1 MSYGRVDDHDCVET
15 EAATVSSFRD
25 PEDVQRAL
33 QAVTYFADDGLATAI
48 FLAGELGKPLL
59 LEGEPGVGK
68 TAVAQALAGITRR
81 ELVRLQC
88 YEGLDAAQSLYEW
101 NYARQLLHL
110 RAHEHGADVEDIYR
124 PEFLLERPLLRA
136 LRSETGAVL
145 LIDEVDRAD
154 AEFEA
159 YLLEFLSDFQI
170 SIPEMGT
177 VSATVKPLVI
187 LTSNRTRELHDALKR
202 RCMYH
207 WIDFPEQ
214 ARERRIVE
222 ALAPGLTAEAAE
234 ALVYA
239 VGQTREMP
247 LLKKPG
253 IAESVDW
260 ARGAHA
266 LHQRSVAWPAAL
278 RRSLGLL
285 LKDQEDLAR
294 VEREADRLLIDAGA
308 DA

>member
-1 MSYGRVDDHDCVET
+1 MGAARMSG
-15 EAATVSSFRD
+15 FRD
-25 PEDVQRAL
+25 PEDVQHAL
-33 QAVTYFADDGLATAI
+33 QDVTYFADDGLATAI

-68 TAVAQALAGITRR
+68 TAVAHALASISGR

-110 RAHEHGADVEDIYR
+110 RAHEHGAEVDDIYR

-136 LRSETGAVL
+136 LRSESGAVL

-177 VSATVKPLVI
+177 VRATVKPLVI

-222 ALAPGLTAEAAE
+222 ALAPGLAAEAAE
-234 ALVYA
+234 ALVSA
-239 VGQTREMP
+239 VAQTREMP

-266 LHQRSVAWPAAL
+266 LHQRGVAWPVAL

-285 LKDQEDLAR
+285 LKDQEDMAR
-294 VEREADRLLIDAGA
+294 VEREAEGLLVGAGA
-308 DA
+308 EG

>member
-1 MSYGRVDDHDCVET
+1 MGAARMSG
-15 EAATVSSFRD
+15 FRD
-25 PEDVQRAL
+25 PEDVQHTL
-33 QAVTYFADDGLATAI
+33 QDVTYFADDGLATAI

-68 TAVAQALAGITRR
+68 TAVAQALASISGRD
-81 ELVRLQC
+81 LVRLQC

-110 RAHEHGADVEDIYR
+110 RAHEHGAEVDDIYR

-136 LRSETGAVL
+136 LRSEAGAVL

-177 VSATVKPLVI
+177 VRATVKPLVI

-234 ALVYA
+234 ALVSA
-239 VGQTREMP
+239 VAQTREMP

-266 LHQRSVAWPAAL
+266 LHQRGVAWPEAL

-285 LKDQEDLAR
+285 LKDQEDMAR
-294 VEREADRLLIDAGA
+294 VEREAEGLLVGAGA
-308 DA
+308 EG

>member
-1 MSYGRVDDHDCVET
+1 MSYGQVGDDYR
-15 EAATVSSFRD
+15 SSECAPSMSGFRD
-25 PEDVQRAL
+25 PEDVGQAL

-68 TAVAQALAGITRR
+68 TAVAQALAGITGR

-110 RAHEHGADVEDIYR
+110 RAHEHGADVDDIYR

-136 LRSETGAVL
+136 LRSEPGAVL

-159 YLLEFLSDFQI
+159 YLLEFLGDFQI

-222 ALAPGLTAEAAE
+222 ALAPGLTVEAAE
-234 ALVYA
+234 ALVSA
-239 VGQTREMP
+239 VSQTREMP

-266 LHQRSVAWPAAL
+266 LHQRGVAWPTAL
-278 RRSLGLL
+278 VRSLGLL

-294 VEREADRLLIDAGA
+294 VEREAEGLMISAGA

>member
-1 MSYGRVDDHDCVET
+1 M
-15 EAATVSSFRD
+15 SSFRD
-25 PEDVQRAL
+25 PEDVKQAL

-68 TAVAQALAGITRR
+68 TAVAQALAGITGR

-110 RAHEHGADVEDIYR
+110 RAHEHGADVDDIYR

-177 VSATVKPLVI
+177 VRAVVKPLVI

-207 WIDFPEQ
+207 WIDFPDQ

-234 ALVYA
+234 ALVTA
-239 VGQTREMP
+239 VARTRDLP

-260 ARGAHA
+260 ARGAYA
-266 LHQRSVAWPAAL
+266 LQQRGVAWPVAL
-278 RRSLGLL
+278 QRSLGLL

-294 VEREADRLLIDAGA
+294 VGREADGLLVGAGA

>member
-1 MSYGRVDDHDCVET
+1 MSG
-15 EAATVSSFRD
+15 FRD
-25 PEDVQRAL
+25 PEDVQHSL
-33 QAVTYFADDGLATAI
+33 QDVTYFADDGLATAI

-68 TAVAQALAGITRR
+68 TAVAQALASISGRD
-81 ELVRLQC
+81 LVRLQC

-110 RAHEHGADVEDIYR
+110 RAHEHGAEVDDIYR

-136 LRSETGAVL
+136 LRSESGAVL

-177 VSATVKPLVI
+177 VRATVKPLVI

-234 ALVYA
+234 ALVSA
-239 VGQTREMP
+239 VAQTREMS

-266 LHQRSVAWPAAL
+266 LHQRGVAWPVAL

-285 LKDQEDLAR
+285 LKDQEDMAR
-294 VEREADRLLIDAGA
+294 VEREAEGLLVGAGA
-308 DA
+308 EG

>member
-1 MSYGRVDDHDCVET
+1 MSYGQVDERSRFSD
-15 EAATVSSFRD
+15 EAVCMSGFRD
-25 PEDVQRAL
+25 PEDVQQAL
-33 QAVTYFADDGLATAI
+33 QGVTYFADDGLATAI

-68 TAVAQALAGITRR
+68 TAVAQALAGITGR

-110 RAHEHGADVEDIYR
+110 RAHEHGPGVDDIYR

-136 LRSETGAVL
+136 LRSEHGAVL

-177 VSATVKPLVI
+177 ISATVKPLVI

-234 ALVYA
+234 ALVSA
-239 VGQTREMP
+239 VAQTREMP

-266 LHQRSVAWPAAL
+266 LHQRGVAWPVAL

-294 VEREADRLLIDAGA
+294 VEREAEGLLVGAGGVG
-308 DA
+308 

>member
-239 VGQTREMP
+239 VAQTREMP

>member
-1 MSYGRVDDHDCVET
+1 MSG
-15 EAATVSSFRD
+15 FRN
-25 PEDVQRAL
+25 PEDVRHAL
-33 QAVTYFADDGLATAI
+33 QGVTYFADDGLATAI

-68 TAVAQALAGITRR
+68 TAVAQALAGITGR

-110 RAHEHGADVEDIYR
+110 RAHEHGADVDDIYR

-136 LRSETGAVL
+136 LRSEFGAVL

-177 VSATVKPLVI
+177 VRATVRPLVI

-222 ALAPGLTAEAAE
+222 ALAPGLTADAAE
-234 ALVYA
+234 ALVSA
-239 VGQTREMP
+239 VAQTRDLP

-266 LHQRSVAWPAAL
+266 LHQRGVAWPVAL

-294 VEREADRLLIDAGA
+294 VEREAERLLIGAGA

>member
-68 TAVAQALAGITRR
+68 TAVAQALAGITGR

-110 RAHEHGADVEDIYR
+110 RAHEHGAEVGDIYR

-136 LRSETGAVL
+136 LRSEHGAVL

-177 VSATVKPLVI
+177 VRATVRPLVI

-234 ALVYA
+234 ALVAA
-239 VGQTREMP
+239 VAQTREMP

-260 ARGAHA
+260 ARGAYA
-266 LHQRSVAWPAAL
+266 LHRRGLAWPVAL

-294 VEREADRLLIDAGA
+294 VEREAEGLLLGVGA